1 MQVQY
6 DKYFDERGQ
15 ITVFLSLLFLVL
27 MMSFLFIVE
36 GVISYSASSL
46 GEDAVKG
53 AGESIMANYDRELF
67 KNYHL
72 FFLDPRQKDYIVT
85 DGKEFINQYFSG
97 NSFFDIY
104 CDSLEVTGEK
114 TAVDEDG
121 LYLKHEIREWMK
133 YREEKEIAKVLEDII
148 RNTKKNDGER
158 KECQEEVD
166 SAETDVKKEQD
177 EEVNQETK
185 EEANKKDTESDLK
198 GDVDKN
204 TDNVENMKS
213 DEKAASDE
221 IEPVSEETLKER
233 SNWKEIKE
241 TLQLLMRTGILFY
254 AAEHLENLSRQSIPG
269 TNLPSKRVKSSS
281 FDNEQRLLD
290 KMDELSFSS
299 LKGIKSLLSVDISMD
314 GRGTLWTKDRY
325 IISYIEDCFSFY
337 GSSDKKDN
345 ALLYE
350 VEYLI
355 SGKNSDIDNLKRV
368 ANYILLLRFINNYIF
383 TGKDTQMK
391 MQINTMA
398 SAITGVMGMPQT
410 MKAVQVLI
418 RMAISYGESLLEL
431 HTLFSGGEVPLIK
444 DKTTWNLTLK
454 TMGEQLRNKQIVKK
468 GKKNISYKDYLKL
481 FLLTKGNSRTV
492 CYRMMD
498 IMQENIAS
506 KEPGFLMENCL
517 FSYSWKG
524 SLAAG
529 GVKLNFVKQCSY

>member
-1 MQVQY
+1 M
-6 DKYFDERGQ
+6 DFSDIRT
-15 ITVFLSLLFLVL
+15 I
-27 MMSFLFIVE
+27 I
-36 GVISYSASSL
+36 I
-46 GEDAVKG
+46 GE
-53 AGESIMANYDRELF
+53 AGEYGKRLVRYLEIHLSSAVRV
-67 KNYHL
+67 YH
-72 FFLDPRQKDYIVT
+72 FTTAEGMV
-85 DGKEFINQYFSG
+85 
-97 NSFFDIY
+97 SF
-104 CDSLEVTGEK
+104 
-114 TAVDEDG
+114 
-121 LYLKHEIREWMK
+121 
-133 YREEKEIAKVLEDII
+133 
-148 RNTKKNDGER
+148 
-158 KECQEEVD
+158 
-166 SAETDVKKEQD
+166 
-177 EEVNQETK
+177 K
-185 EEANKKDTESDLK
+185 EEAEIYLLDERFFKELSEEKQKFLKQKKLILLTWREEQGSFCKYDNPQKLLDMLSDFTDYNSDLSDLAAELKDTPTKLTIVYSPVYDEYLEQIARSFMSL
-198 GDVDKN
+198 GDVYMGAEDLGYKGI
-204 TDNVENMKS
+204 DSEYGEGGDMGDLCYYIHLREENILDILQDMKS
-213 DEKAASDE
+213 DEKAASEE